1 MTLPQRTPRDPSRA
15 RHSEVPL
22 RYRLRSE
29 DPVEGTDTWEVRW
42 QPVPPAEGPPVVR
55 RLSRERFLALD
66 ATGLLDSSCVF
77 TANSLAGFLSESMP
91 PHDGRVWAATST
103 SNEYQPLLPHGA
115 THPVAIAS

>member
-1 MTLPQRTPRDPSRA
+1 MTLLEPAPRDPPRA
-15 RHSEVPL
+15 RQSDVPL

-66 ATGLLDSSCVF
+66 ATGLLDSSYVF
-77 TANSLAGFLSESMP
+77 TADSLASFLSESMP
-91 PHDGRVWAATST
+91 LHDGRVRAATLT
-103 SNEYQPLLPHGA
+103 SNRYQPLLRMGRP
-115 THPVAIAS
+115 TP